1 MPRTSEKEGVLEKK
15 KKKMDNNN
23 KKRKA
28 VGHETSLKGDLWR
41 DIESKATNTPSVSRR
56 YRLEGDLSKGTRKDY
71 L

>member
-28 VGHETSLKGDLWR
+28 VGHETSLKGDL
-41 DIESKATNTPSVSRR
+41 
-56 YRLEGDLSKGTRKDY
+56 
-71 L
+71 